1 MYLVEIKPG
10 TEVLYHSVPKL
21 AAAIRSGEVGPQ
33 ARIYPRNSGTWVSIT
48 VHPEYRKIS
57 DAGELPEL
65 RPLKRKRW
73 TYFSAEDTDKPPAAT
88 PPAEVDQAEAKSERF
103 PMLIPKEG
111 KPSVR
116 QLFRGAMRRLR
127 RHTDET
133 A

>member
-1 MYLVEIKPG
+1 MYLVQIKPG

-21 AAAIRSGEVGPQ
+21 GAAIRSGEVGPQ
-33 ARIYPRNSGTWVSIT
+33 ARIYHRNSGMWVSIT
-48 VHPEYRKIS
+48 VHPEYRKIR

-73 TYFSAEDTDKPPAAT
+73 TYFSAEDTNK
-88 PPAEVDQAEAKSERF
+88 PPAEVDQAEGKSEPF
-103 PMLIPKEG
+103 PMLVPKEG

-127 RHTDET
+127 RRTDET

>member
-10 TEVLYHSVPKL
+10 TEVLYHSVPEL

-33 ARIYPRNSGTWVSIT
+33 AHIYHRNSGTWVSIT
-48 VHPEYRKIS
+48 VHPAYRKIS
-57 DAGELPEL
+57 EAGELPEL
-65 RPLKRKRW
+65 QPLKRKRW
-73 TYFSAEDTDKPPAAT
+73 TYFNAEDTDKPRAT
-88 PPAEVDQAEAKSERF
+88 PPAEVNQAEPNSESF
-103 PMLIPKEG
+103 PMLVPKER

-133 A
+133 T